1 MLRAIPED
9 QKYRSLSASQ
19 WPGVYPGG
27 DLSQAQQLQAR
38 ALQLSTTITAE
49 QAFLASKF
57 LDGTLLLTGQ
67 DRKELP
73 LLPFKEE

>member
-9 QKYRSLSASQ
+9 QEYRNLSVSQ
-19 WPGVYPGG
+19 RPGVYPGG
-27 DLSQAQQLQAR
+27 DLSRAQKLHAM
-38 ALQLSTTITAE
+38 ALQLSPTITAE

-57 LDGTLLLTGQ
+57 LDRTLLLMGQ

-73 LLPFKEE
+73 LPPFTEE